1 MKKGILI
8 VVFALFVSVVPSF
21 AQAFFPTEKNA
32 FYDKLSSYLS
42 SSTAKQDRE
51 DAAAI
56 MQSFKGVW
64 DSYYDNQEANIIMG
78 LCERLHAKSGG
89 KAYANIFNFIEIAQ
103 KLPTAGL
110 SHKDVNNWLCYT
122 DAKVQKSMNG
132 VDKYLASCR
141 GIFVDKVL
149 SAKGNSKWTL
159 RDALWGFPSKDQFEL
174 SIDGTLALVSQ
185 KDESLLKNTKGVY
198 YLDGNR
204 WEGTGGTA
212 DWSRFDISPTTVYV
226 TLPDFYELDLSRSE
240 YTIDSAIFHERQH
253 FNQDILCRYE
263 DKVLVNAPNE
273 KTMFPRVRSY
283 RSDYSIPNLM
293 HRWMCLAASA
303 KKPFSIFA
311 KAARRS

>member
-1 MKKGILI
+1 
-8 VVFALFVSVVPSF
+8 
-21 AQAFFPTEKNA
+21 
-32 FYDKLSSYLS
+32 
-42 SSTAKQDRE
+42 
-51 DAAAI
+51 
-56 MQSFKGVW
+56 
-64 DSYYDNQEANIIMG
+64 
-78 LCERLHAKSGG
+78 
-89 KAYANIFNFIEIAQ
+89 
-103 KLPTAGL
+103 
-110 SHKDVNNWLCYT
+110 
-122 DAKVQKSMNG
+122 MNG

-240 YTIDSAIFHERQH
+240 YTIDSAT
-253 FNQDILCRYE
+253 
-263 DKVLVNAPNE
+263 NANISI
-273 KTMFPRVRSY
+273 KTFCVVMRTKC
-283 RSDYSIPNLM
+283 
-293 HRWMCLAASA
+293 W
-303 KKPFSIFA
+303 
-311 KAARRS
+311 

>member
-1 MKKGILI
+1 
-8 VVFALFVSVVPSF
+8 
-21 AQAFFPTEKNA
+21 
-32 FYDKLSSYLS
+32 
-42 SSTAKQDRE
+42 
-51 DAAAI
+51 
-56 MQSFKGVW
+56 
-64 DSYYDNQEANIIMG
+64 MG

-159 RDALWGFPSKDQFEL
+159 RDALLGFPSKDQFEL

-204 WEGTGGTA
+204 
-212 DWSRFDISPTTVYV
+212 
-226 TLPDFYELDLSRSE
+226 
-240 YTIDSAIFHERQH
+240 
-253 FNQDILCRYE
+253 
-263 DKVLVNAPNE
+263 
-273 KTMFPRVRSY
+273 
-283 RSDYSIPNLM
+283 
-293 HRWMCLAASA
+293 
-303 KKPFSIFA
+303 
-311 KAARRS
+311 

>member
-32 FYDKLSSYLS
+32 FYDKLSSYLN

-64 DSYYDNQEANIIMG
+64 ESYYDNQEANIIMG

-159 RDALWGFPSKDQFEL
+159 RDALCGFPSKEQF
-174 SIDGTLALVSQ
+174 
-185 KDESLLKNTKGVY
+185 
-198 YLDGNR
+198 
-204 WEGTGGTA
+204 
-212 DWSRFDISPTTVYV
+212 
-226 TLPDFYELDLSRSE
+226 
-240 YTIDSAIFHERQH
+240 
-253 FNQDILCRYE
+253 
-263 DKVLVNAPNE
+263 
-273 KTMFPRVRSY
+273 
-283 RSDYSIPNLM
+283 
-293 HRWMCLAASA
+293 
-303 KKPFSIFA
+303 
-311 KAARRS
+311 